1 MEEKVT
7 GVMIYYYFV
16 CKRKLWYFCHEI
28 RMEAENEDVLLGK
41 LLDES
46 SYGKNEKHINIDNVI
61 NIDFI
66 RDQKELHEV
75 KKSRSM
81 EEAGIMSPVLEISC
95 QYRTMVH
102 FDDHILIRVRMKA
115 YNAIRMTLSYEMRDK
130 ATGELRAA
138 GESSHCFLN
147 REGHPVSLKRTYP
160 TWDEAF
166 QKAMATQNI

>member
-81 EEAGIMSPVLEISC
+81 EEAGIWQIKYYLYYLQKRGVENLKGKVDYPLLKKVRTIELTEEDCIRLEAILLDVAEIRGRSC
-95 QYRTMVH
+95 PPSVEQQKICKMCSY
-102 FDDHILIRVRMKA
+102 FDL
-115 YNAIRMTLSYEMRDK
+115 
-130 ATGELRAA
+130 
-138 GESSHCFLN
+138 CF
-147 REGHPVSLKRTYP
+147 
-160 TWDEAF
+160 
-166 QKAMATQNI
+166 I